1 MTLLDSPQRF
11 LRAGAAAFAAGSLF
25 LVSACG
31 NGADTSTSSESS
43 SSASASGDGISIVT
57 STSIWA
63 DIAKEVTSDG
73 ASVEAIVTGNDIDP
87 HHFEPSAADIAKAKD
102 ADLIV
107 AGGGGYDA
115 WLYQAVDQD
124 KVIHALPLTEHHH
137 HHGEGEEGHD
147 HDHGHSHS
155 HSHSHEG
162 EEGHDHDHGHSHTH
176 SHEGEEGHEHH
187 HHGDREGAE
196 TNEHVWYDVDALIK
210 VANDVASR
218 VKQIDSSAKVDS
230 DSIDARLGK
239 LKQRISKLPHLHTAQ
254 TEPIADY
261 LIGDSEIHDI
271 TPEGYRASSLNHA
284 EASAADLKEFLDLI
298 ESGDLDFLIYNPQT
312 ETDLTKKIHDAA
324 EAKGLPI
331 VEIAETPEADQNFL
345 DYFESVVEQLEKQ
358 ADAASSHKEQKAA

>member
-1 MTLLDSPQRF
+1 MAFSDSSQRII
-11 LRAGAAAFAAGSLF
+11 RAGAAAFAAGSLF
-25 LVSACG
+25 LVSACSDG
-31 NGADTSTSSESS
+31 SSSDS
-43 SSASASGDGISIVT
+43 SSASSENTSASASADGISIVT

-63 DIAKEVTSDG
+63 DIAKEVAGDG
-73 ASVEAIVTGNDIDP
+73 TNIQAIVTGNDVDP

-102 ADLIV
+102 ADLVV

-137 HHGEGEEGHD
+137 HHHGEGEEAHE
-147 HDHGHSHS
+147 HE
-155 HSHSHEG
+155 HSHEG
-162 EEGHDHDHGHSHTH
+162 EEAHEHEHEHGH

-196 TNEHVWYDVDALIK
+196 TNEHVWYDVDALIQ

-239 LKQRISKLPHLHTAQ
+239 LKERISKLPHLHTAQ

-261 LIGDSEIHDI
+261 IIGDSEIHDI
-271 TPEGYRASSLNHA
+271 TPEGYRESSLDHG

-298 ESGDLDFLIYNPQT
+298 DSGELDFLIYNPQT

-358 ADAASSHKEQKAA
+358 ADAASHGEQKAA